1 MQERPTQE
9 HPMQEYSTQ
18 DTQECSTEERLTH
31 TYMKCITVFDKRLTC
46 FDHHPPRAI
55 GENIG
60 VHMDCDIFL
69 PPLFIAASLIRLAK
83 KMALHG

>member
-31 TYMKCITVFDKRLTC
+31 TYMNGSV
-46 FDHHPPRAI
+46 
-55 GENIG
+55 
-60 VHMDCDIFL
+60 
-69 PPLFIAASLIRLAK
+69 PLLAAEHYDSIR